1 MEAMTEGS
9 VCIPNIGPRQRQQRI
24 IGGVVGLAL
33 AVVVSGLLLATG
45 VARPFRLAVFLP
57 FFAGTTGLF
66 QAREKTCV
74 ALVAKNER
82 NMDAGAERVESA
94 ADMRQMRAQAKKVYL
109 QALLSAAALSAL
121 VFALP

>member
-1 MEAMTEGS
+1 MTEGS
-9 VCIPNIGPRQRQQRI
+9 VCIPNIGPRQRRQRV
-24 IGGVVGLAL
+24 IGGVVGLAIAI
-33 AVVVSGLLLATG
+33 AVAALLVATG
-45 VARPFRLAVFLP
+45 VARPFRLVVFLP

-82 NMDAGAERVESA
+82 NMDLGAERVESE

-109 QALLSAAALSAL
+109 QALLSAGLLSLL
-121 VFALP
+121 VVAFP

>member
-1 MEAMTEGS
+1 MTEGS
-9 VCIPNIGPRQRQQRI
+9 VCIPNIGPRQRRQRI
-24 IGGVVGLAL
+24 IGGIVGLVI
-33 AVVVSGLLLATG
+33 AVGVAGVLLAMG
-45 VARPFRLAVFLP
+45 VSRPVRLAVFVP

-94 ADMRQMRAQAKKVYL
+94 ADLRQMRAQAKKVYVQSL
-109 QALLSAAALSAL
+109 LSAALLSAL
-121 VFALP
+121 VVALP